1 MEILIIIILIFL
13 NAFFAASE
21 IAFIS
26 LNDAKIDIKA
36 KEGDKKAKKIK
47 DMLVNPSKFLATIQ
61 IGITL
66 AGFLSSAFAS
76 ETVASELAPRLN
88 SWIPQISLAA
98 WNNIAIIVITIILS
112 YFTLIFGELVP
123 KRLAMKNCEKIA
135 YATIGVIKGIS
146 VVTGPFV
153 KFLTFSTNIV
163 SKLFGVSENEEETV
177 TEEEIRM
184 MIDVGEEKGTI
195 EEEEKNMINNVFEFD
210 DKVVSEIMTPRTK
223 IFALDMEL
231 TIAEVLNEL
240 SEDFK
245 YSRVPVYDEQI
256 DNIKGIVYL
265 KDILLSSKNKNTKM
279 KSLVREAYFVPETK
293 PINDLFSELRKNR
306 KQIAIA
312 IDEYG
317 GTSGIVTMEDI
328 LEEIVGEIYDE
339 YDEIEKIEEKVDEN
353 TYLFSGNIA
362 IYEIED
368 ILDIDI
374 EDGDYDTISGYLV
387 EKLGRIPTDKDKGT
401 VIETEDVV
409 YKIENVKERRITK
422 IKACKIEKVEQEEKE
437 EDKEE
442 E

>member
-1 MEILIIIILIFL
+1 MQILIIVILILL

-76 ETVASELAPRLN
+76 ETFASELAPILN

-368 ILDIDI
+368 ILDVDI

-422 IKACKIEKVEQEEKE
+422 IKACKIEKVEREEKE

>member
-1 MEILIIIILIFL
+1 
-13 NAFFAASE
+13 
-21 IAFIS
+21 
-26 LNDAKIDIKA
+26 
-36 KEGDKKAKKIK
+36 
-47 DMLVNPSKFLATIQ
+47 
-61 IGITL
+61 
-66 AGFLSSAFAS
+66 
-76 ETVASELAPRLN
+76 
-88 SWIPQISLAA
+88 
-98 WNNIAIIVITIILS
+98 
-112 YFTLIFGELVP
+112 
-123 KRLAMKNCEKIA
+123 
-135 YATIGVIKGIS
+135 
-146 VVTGPFV
+146 
-153 KFLTFSTNIV
+153 
-163 SKLFGVSENEEETV
+163 
-177 TEEEIRM
+177 
-184 MIDVGEEKGTI
+184 
-195 EEEEKNMINNVFEFD
+195 MINNVFEFD

-368 ILDIDI
+368 ILDVDI